1 MKSASYR
8 QLVLIFGLTLIGSSF
23 AYDAFIY
30 IKGSDNRELEVYP
43 LNNCIISNSD
53 SLIYKEYNSTFAE
66 RRTYRGSTTC
76 DELHFD
82 SQLLIEGEF
91 SDLNKLMND
100 NLLYLT
106 HTYSSDC
113 TNIFKYSFF
122 KEKGCYKL
130 TESVFMYYQVTKNSV
145 IHYSFEIEKPEEYCV
160 LYNNTGKV
168 SIFED
173 QVCYP
178 YGTQFISAHVNQAKV
193 EDPCADNGVDPMG
206 IMLVFFFLVLVLF

>member
-23 AYDAFIY
+23 AYDAFILAGAY
-30 IKGSDNRELEVYP
+30 DEKELDVYP
-43 LNNCIISNSD
+43 LNKCIVSNSN

-66 RRTYRGSTTC
+66 RRVYRGTTIC

-82 SQLLIEGEF
+82 SQLLVEGEF

-106 HTYSSDC
+106 YAYSNDC
-113 TNIFKYSFF
+113 TNIFEYVFL
-122 KEKGCYKL
+122 KEKGCYKFS
-130 TESVFMYYQVTKNSV
+130 ENQFMYFQVTKDSV
-145 IHYSFEIEKPEEYCV
+145 IHYLFEIEKPEEYCV

-173 QVCYP
+173 KVCYP
-178 YGTQFISAHVNQAKV
+178 YGTQFISAHVNQAKI
-193 EDPCADNGVDPMG
+193 EDPCVDNGVDPMG